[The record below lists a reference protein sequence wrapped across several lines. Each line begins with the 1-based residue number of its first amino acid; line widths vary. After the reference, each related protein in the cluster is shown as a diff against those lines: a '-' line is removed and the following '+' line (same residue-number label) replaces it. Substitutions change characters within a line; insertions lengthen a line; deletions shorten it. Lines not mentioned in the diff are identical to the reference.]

1 MDKNLDVVADELFGK
16 IRTQFPKISLRD
28 GESNP
33 TEEESQARFFQFDY
47 IVNGKNLGSVTI
59 SISDKDGFVVTYSND
74 IVENQPDGVK
84 RVWFN
89 FLRELREF
97 SKQKML
103 DFETR
108 DIAKSNL
115 DKRDYNYLSKQYG
128 ESKMTESKL
137 WGTNKT
143 SYQDLGETRLII
155 KHTQPVNHDL
165 PAGRTM
171 HIESIYI
178 ENAAGERF
186 RYPHRHLNGA
196 RAMAEHIAHGG
207 NPYDEIGQ
215 HVVGLSEELSSLRK
229 FKGYVNRTPVVS
241 EAMGTVTERVIERIE
256 EIKKEIHGLQRSS
269 YYESFAESF
278 TKTEEQVIPEDIVND
293 WIDRLTIRTFN
304 EELKGVFP
312 YIYRLVGEDA
322 APIKELAI
330 DDLLT
335 NEQVEDYY
343 TPESSVDPEL
353 ENFESFLNNIVGEGK
368 DIFSNDDGSANSAI
382 EQLNSLV
389 AEEFPVGTDGSNA
402 IESLQDIIND
412 DELNDVFKELA
423 DINPES
429 DIRSILKD
437 YIKIKDEENG
447 TDVSSKIT
455 FPEADASEEPA
466 EEPAMPASEPAP
478 AMPAPEPAMPPMAD
492 PAMAAAAPAAPAP
505 LVADNSD
512 DDNPPFDLD
521 PKSSNKGTDQFGNT
535 IKDKNRAKHA
545 AKKGMRSAIEKAKKA
560 GMKAEDVVT
569 MYGES
574 LTLGTLIERAGM
586 DVDEFF
592 GDGNSSDASDE
603 INEFV
608 QSMFDSETGKF
619 PKGETGVLLSVEKK
633 FGEQAVDQ
641 ASQIMNELA
650 QTAEGARLKQ
660 LAGIGETGAEP
671 ETADDGRNIN
681 DLLYGIFMGGKR
693 HPSTTT
699 PPVATNRTK
708 PIQQTQPAKPGQ
720 QKPMQQP
727 GMKKEHSE
735 DIQAMLRIAGLR

>member
-1 MDKNLDVVADELFGK
+1 
-16 IRTQFPKISLRD
+16 
-28 GESNP
+28 
-33 TEEESQARFFQFDY
+33 
-47 IVNGKNLGSVTI
+47 
-59 SISDKDGFVVTYSND
+59 
-74 IVENQPDGVK
+74 
-84 RVWFN
+84 
-89 FLRELREF
+89 
-97 SKQKML
+97 
-103 DFETR
+103 
-108 DIAKSNL
+108 
-115 DKRDYNYLSKQYG
+115 
-128 ESKMTESKL
+128 MTESKL